1 MIGKGAFGEV
11 YYGLLAD
18 VARQQTPL
26 PVAIKVMHAFYINV
40 KTSISNISVKHIAKC
55 W

>member
-18 VARQQTPL
+18 VAHLRKEL
-26 PVAIKVMHAFYINV
+26 PVAIKVCLKFDVY
-40 KTSISNISVKHIAKC
+40 TC
-55 W
+55 T